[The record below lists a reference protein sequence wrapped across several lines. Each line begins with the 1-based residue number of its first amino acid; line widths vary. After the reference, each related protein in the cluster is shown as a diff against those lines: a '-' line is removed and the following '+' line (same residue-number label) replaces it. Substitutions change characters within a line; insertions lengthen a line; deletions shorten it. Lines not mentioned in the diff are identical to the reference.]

1 MFKVGK
7 PFHSYTYTHLHD
19 SFWAS
24 AAVVDFNGDGRA
36 DLLMGFEGWG
46 ANGATGAEIPIQILL
61 GNGSGEFKGGTSTI
75 ITGGIP
81 TNKGPNEPLVADFNG
96 DGHADVFIGDFG
108 KDGQPFGGYN
118 NTLLLSDDKGHLTNA
133 GSSLPVTSDLTHG
146 EAAGDIDGDGD
157 LDIYVINLASAGAF
171 PLASYFLINDGK
183 GNFTEST
190 SNVPA
195 PYNDLS
201 KETYDHVTLADLD
214 GDKDLDLLLMDEH
227 GTFGNVFLLN
237 DGKGSFTAGAIVP
250 PDGKFGKGFTQEG
263 DVADINHDGRADV
276 VLTVSS
282 EGNASGSYVQ
292 ILVQDKNGNFVD
304 ETDSRLPQ
312 PNFASDLFN
321 GNTQLV
327 DMDGDGDLDIVA
339 AGWGASSNVAVFFND
354 GTGHFGDRFSITG
367 PGTPIT
373 VADINGDLL
382 PDFIW
387 EQYAGPTK
395 RTLIVELNTSK
406 AGNDTFSGTDYDE
419 TLIGGG
425 GSDVVDGGL
434 GNDTIHG
441 GTGNDSL
448 KGGDGD
454 DILLGEA
461 GNDSLRGGPG
471 TDQLVGGAGNDT
483 YFIDD
488 LNDSIVEAANGGT
501 ADTVVISVD
510 FNLLSDGANVE
521 RLTVDATA
529 GDIDGTGNDLGNT
542 MRGNDGNNALTGGG
556 GNDIIIGNGG
566 DDRLDGGL
574 GNDMLIGGAG
584 SDIYIVDSLHDKI
597 VESLTDAKGGGI
609 DTVDSDLSLSLA
621 KLTNIDNLTLEGPLG
636 TETLNGTGNA
646 LANRLEGN
654 DGNNLLNGGKGIDT
668 FIGHQGD
675 DIFVLDNAAEADAA
689 HVVEQSGEG
698 SDTVIFGSFQVLSV
712 IANVENYTYAG
723 TKAWTFTGDG
733 SDNHLVGGSG
743 ADTLSGAGGDDTL
756 NGGKGADNL
765 AGGAG
770 NDTYVVGDAKDKV
783 AEVSGE
789 GSHDLV
795 ESAVTWT
802 LGAEFEDLI
811 LIGKGAVSGIG
822 NSGDNLITGN
832 AGKNT
837 LMGLDGADTIAG
849 GGGDDRLSGG
859 LGTDSFV
866 YDHLSDRGTGKEVIT
881 DFSKGEDTLNL
892 HGLLTEIGATGDPF
906 ANGYLNLHVDAKG
919 NTVVQVDADGGGNK
933 YVTLVTIQGVALDK
947 TADAASFVF

>member
-7 PFHSYTYTHLHD
+7 PFHSYTYTLVHD
-19 SFWAS
+19 SGWAGV
-24 AAVVDFNGDGRA
+24 A
-36 DLLMGFEGWG
+36 
-46 ANGATGAEIPIQILL
+46 
-61 GNGSGEFKGGTSTI
+61 
-75 ITGGIP
+75 
-81 TNKGPNEPLVADFNG
+81 VADFNG
-96 DGHADVFIGDFG
+96 DGRPDLLMEFQGYNANGATDGEIPLQILLGNGLGGFKSGTSTVITGGVPTTRGPNPPPLVADYNGDGHPDVFIGDFG
-108 KDGQPFGGYN
+108 KDGAPFGGYH
-118 NTLLLSDDKGHLTNA
+118 NTLLLSDGKDHLTNA
-133 GSSLPVTSDLTHG
+133 DNSLPVTSDLTHG

-157 LDIYVINLASAGAF
+157 IDIYVVNLGSAGAF
-171 PLASYFLINDGK
+171 PLASYFLINDGH

-201 KETYDHVTLADLD
+201 QTAYGHVALADLD
-214 GDKDLDLLLMDEH
+214 GDNDLDLLLVDE
-227 GTFGNVFLLN
+227 GTATGNVFLLN
-237 DGKGSFTAGAIVP
+237 DGKGSFNAGTIVP
-250 PDGKFGKGFTQEG
+250 PDSKFGKGFSQDV
-263 DVADINHDGRADV
+263 DVADLNRDGRADV
-276 VLTVSS
+276 VLTESS
-282 EGNASGSYVQ
+282 AGNASGSYLQ
-292 ILVQDKNGNFVD
+292 ILVQDKNGNLVD

-312 PNFASDLFN
+312 PNFGSELFN
-321 GNTQLV
+321 NNTQLV

-339 AGWGASSNVAVFFND
+339 RGSGILPNTAVFLND
-354 GTGHFGDRFSITG
+354 GTGNFGDRFSL
-367 PGTPIT
+367 P
-373 VADINGDLL
+373 VSAWVEDVNGDLL

-387 EQYAGPTK
+387 EQYAGPNK
-395 RTLIVELNTSK
+395 RTLVVEWNTSK

-584 SDIYIVDSLHDKI
+584 NDIYIVDSLHDKI

-636 TETLNGTGNA
+636 TENLNGTGNA

-689 HVVEQSGEG
+689 HVVEQGGEG

-723 TKAWTFTGDG
+723 AKAWTFTGDG

-822 NSGDNLITGN
+822 NAGDNLITGN